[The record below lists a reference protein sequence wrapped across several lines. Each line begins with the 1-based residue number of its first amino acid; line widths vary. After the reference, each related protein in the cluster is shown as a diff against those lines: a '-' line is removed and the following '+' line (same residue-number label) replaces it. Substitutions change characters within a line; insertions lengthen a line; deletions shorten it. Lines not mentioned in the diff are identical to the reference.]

1 MCRVGALCLTSCVGM
16 VHVGLSVIDSGC
28 VGMIHVGL
36 SVTVSPAV
44 WEWFMLD

>member
-1 MCRVGALCLTSCVGM
+1 M